1 MAKLFGQTAKR
12 GRLMKQYIVT
22 LSIGVTAQNE
32 VEAKKEFW
40 VLVDDS
46 VNDGFIN
53 NNSLEVKED

>member
-1 MAKLFGQTAKR
+1 
-12 GRLMKQYIVT
+12 MKQYIVT